1 MRRARLFSYFICQL
15 GSLASS
21 GFLGAQVESSLE
33 IGASR
38 LRQAN
43 VPSGN
48 AFSGGATIDWLG
60 ERGQLRATVLASRQT
75 ESRWTGQAA
84 LFGSLIGNSPSPWWQ
99 LDVAASNY
107 AQTSAL
113 PTTSAEGAARAR
125 LGSGLR
131 GAALGLGGGASV
143 TGGHT
148 GGVQRALG
156 DGWWT
161 LGPERFVASFGWTH
175 TSPPKAFAPNAVS
188 YADAAGGWRHE
199 AGALSLGISGGF
211 RFQSSGGP
219 DVDSWQ
225 LVDATTWFAPHAALV
240 LTAGRTLADYV
251 RGTPRTTWAGV
262 SLRLSPDAHFSL
274 ARRAAPDRSLP
285 RLAVTRI
292 SAERVDIEITAPNA
306 TTIELMADFTEWQP
320 IALERAGGVWRV
332 AGGGGRAITPGLHR
346 VSIRVD
352 GGPWTVPS
360 NLPRADANAEASF
373 GLVTVP

>member
-1 MRRARLFSYFICQL
+1 MRRARLLSYLICQL
-15 GSLASS
+15 GSLASP

-43 VPSGN
+43 IPTGN
-48 AFSGGATIDWLG
+48 AFSGGATVDWLG
-60 ERGQLRATVLASRQT
+60 ERSQFRATALASRQT

-84 LFGSLIGNSPSPWWQ
+84 LFGSLTGSSPSPWWQ

-125 LGSGLR
+125 VGSGLR

-148 GGVQRALG
+148 GGVGRALG

-161 LGPERFVASFGWTH
+161 LGAERFAASLGWTR
-175 TSPPKAFAPNAVS
+175 TVPPKSFSPGSVS

-199 AGALSLGISGGF
+199 AGALSIGVTGGL

-225 LVDATTWFAPHAALV
+225 LVDATAWFAPHAAV
-240 LTAGRTLADYV
+240 VVTAGRTLADYV
-251 RGTPRTTWAGV
+251 RGTPRTTWAGA
-262 SLRLSPDAHFSL
+262 SLRFSPSAHLSL
-274 ARRAAPDRSLP
+274 GRRAAPDRSLP

-292 SAERVDIEITAPNA
+292 SSERVDLEVTVPNA
-306 TTIELMADFTEWQP
+306 TTVELMADFTEWQP
-320 IALERAGGVWRV
+320 ITLERAGGAWRV
-332 AGGGGRAITPGLHR
+332 GRAITPGLHR
-346 VSIRVD
+346 VSIRVN

-360 NLPRADANAEASF
+360 NLPRADASAEASF

>member
-1 MRRARLFSYFICQL
+1 MRRARLLFFALFQF
-15 GSLASS
+15 GSASTAL
-21 GFLGAQVESSLE
+21 LGAQVEATVDL
-33 IGASR
+33 GAAR

-43 VPSGN
+43 IPTGN
-48 AFSGGATIDWLG
+48 SFSGGATLDWLG

-75 ESRWTGQAA
+75 ESRWTGQGAM
-84 LFGSLIGNSPSPWWQ
+84 FGSLVGKSASPWWQ
-99 LDVAASNY
+99 LDIAASNY

-125 LGSGLR
+125 VGSGAR
-131 GAALGLGGGASV
+131 GAAVGLGGGASV

-161 LGPERFVASFGWTH
+161 LGGERFVASLGWTH
-175 TSPPKAFAPNAVS
+175 TAPPKAFAPSAVS

-199 AGALSLGISGGF
+199 AGALSLGVTAGL
-211 RFQSSGGP
+211 RFQSTGGP

-225 LVDATTWFAPHAALV
+225 LVDATAWFATHAAFV
-240 LTAGRTLADYV
+240 VTAGRTLADYV
-251 RGTPRTTWAGV
+251 RGTPRTTWVGV
-262 SLRLSPDAHFSL
+262 SLRFSPSPHLSL
-274 ARRAAPDRSLP
+274 ARRPATDRSLP

-292 SAERVDIEITAPNA
+292 NPERVDVEITVPNA

-320 IALERAGGVWRV
+320 ITLERAGGVWRV
-332 AGGGGRAITPGLHR
+332 GRAITPGLHR
-346 VSIRVD
+346 VSLRID
-352 GGPWTVPS
+352 GGEWTAPS
-360 NLPRADANAEASF
+360 NLPRADASAGASF

>member
-1 MRRARLFSYFICQL
+1 MRRARLLLFFAFCQF
-15 GSLASS
+15 GALASS
-21 GFLGAQVESSLE
+21 RLLGAQVESSLE

-38 LRQAN
+38 LHQAN
-43 VPSGN
+43 IPSGN
-48 AFSGGATIDWLG
+48 SFSSGATVDWLG
-60 ERGQLRATVLASRQT
+60 ERSQLRATALASRQT

-84 LFGSLIGNSPSPWWQ
+84 LFGSFTGSSPSPWWQ
-99 LDVAASNY
+99 FDVAASNY

-113 PTTSAEGAARAR
+113 PTTSGEGAARAR
-125 LGSGLR
+125 VGSGLR
-131 GAALGLGGGASV
+131 GAALGVGGGASI

-148 GGVQRALG
+148 GAVQRALG

-161 LGPERFVASFGWTH
+161 LGPERIVASFGWTH
-175 TSPPKAFAPNAVS
+175 TTPPKAFAPSAVS

-199 AGALSLGISGGF
+199 SGALSLGVSGGL

-225 LVDATTWFAPHAALV
+225 LVDATAWFAPHAAVV

-262 SLRLSPDAHFSL
+262 SVRFSPSAHLSL
-274 ARRAAPDRSLP
+274 GRRTAADRSLP

-292 SAERVDIEITAPNA
+292 SAERVDLEVTAPNA
-306 TTIELMADFTEWQP
+306 TAVELMADFTEWQP
-320 IALERAGGVWRV
+320 VALERAGGVWSL
-332 AGGGGRAITPGLHR
+332 GGGRAIASGLHR

-360 NLPRADANAEASF
+360 NLPRADASAEASF